1 MGMHTYLIL
10 RGISTLEA
18 GDDGPRPY
26 DFGAANN
33 FFLVMGRDP
42 RLWFWPVLTTDV
54 RVATAG
60 GTLFRGYIGDAAFAA
75 RLRLHEEL
83 VARARRGSGLGVAV
97 AEEDESGDE
106 VVSPR
111 AGASAAAGSEEAVR
125 LLP

>member
-26 DFGAANN
+26 DFGVVHNWE
-33 FFLVMGRDP
+33 LVMGRDP
-42 RLWFWPVLTTDV
+42 RSWFWPDLTTDV
-54 RVATAG
+54 CVATAG

-83 VARARRGSGLGVAV
+83 MARARRGSGLGVAV
-97 AEEDESGDE
+97 ADEDESGDDAE
-106 VVSPR
+106 SPQ
-111 AGASAAAGSEEAVR
+111 AGTSAARSEEVAA
-125 LLP
+125 LLS